1 MFSHYYNGYE
11 EFEKDLKTNL
21 RNSVSE
27 KYTDKIDNVKEMVDR
42 FIDGKLIENFKFFQK
57 LLKDEVAK
65 LASIKEEL
73 EGTLG
78 SQISQIN
85 QNAEREKRKLQEKI
99 FEL

>member
-1 MFSHYYNGYE
+1 
-11 EFEKDLKTNL
+11 
-21 RNSVSE
+21 
-27 KYTDKIDNVKEMVDR
+27 MVDR

-57 LLKDEVAK
+57 LLNDEVTK

-85 QNAEREKRKLQEKI
+85 QTAEREKRKLQ
-99 FEL
+99 